1 MTIRIAE
8 VVGYTSTQTEV
19 ATQQQI
25 TKQENIT
32 QTKEYILSKDNTS
45 SGAFYAASGE
55 SFMNAGED

>member
-1 MTIRIAE
+1 MAIRIAE
-8 VVGYTSTQTEV
+8 VTGYTSMQMEV

-45 SGAFYAASGE
+45 SGAFYAQAGESHMNSGE
-55 SFMNAGED
+55 D